1 EAPKPQCL
9 GIPIYNT
16 HSMVVDP
23 ETLEV
28 LPQGTVGE
36 ILISGPQIMQGYWNR
51 PEDTADALIERSGRT
66 WLRTGDLGYVDED
79 GCYFMVDRL
88 KRMINTSGY
97 NVWPAECEML
107 LYSHP
112 AVAECAVIAAPDPR
126 RGEQVRA
133 IIVLHPEHRG

>member
-1 EAPKPQCL
+1 
-9 GIPIYNT
+9 
-16 HSMVVDP
+16 
-23 ETLEV
+23 
-28 LPQGTVGE
+28 QGTVGE
-36 ILISGPQIMQGYWNR
+36 ILISGPQIMLGYWNR
-51 PEDTADALIERSGRT
+51 PEDTAEALINRGERI
-66 WLRTGDLGYVDED
+66 WLRTGDLGDVDED

-112 AVAECAVIAAPDPR
+112 AVAVCAVIAAPDAR

-133 IIVLHPEHRG
+133 IIVLPPEHRGKVTAEDIIAFSRTRMAAY